1 MMDAAPTP
9 ARLTDRRRDL
19 VARDIRRTALA
30 LFDKRGFDAVSV
42 RDIAEAVGMSSR
54 TFFRYFASKDD
65 ILLDYERYLQA
76 RLGDALRGRPADEGA
91 VTALR
96 NSFIATSTV
105 APEDHDA
112 VVARARV
119 LAAAPALRARAQGE
133 RASGSQEI
141 ARLLAERMGVDPAAD
156 QRPLVAAAAMSAA
169 AVAAW
174 DHWLASGGT
183 GDPSRAIS
191 AALEL
196 ITGGLEE
203 LDHPQPRTSQ
213 PRTRRR

>member
-1 MMDAAPTP
+1 MTGAARAPV
-9 ARLTDRRRDL
+9 RLADRRRDL

-30 LFDKRGFDAVSV
+30 LFDERGFEAVWV
-42 RDIAEAVGMSSR
+42 RDIADAVGMSAR

-65 ILLDYERYLQA
+65 ILLDYQRHLQD
-76 RLGDALRGRPADEGA
+76 RLCAALRGRPADEGA

-96 NSFIATSTV
+96 NAFIATSTV

-133 RASGSQEI
+133 RASGSREI
-141 ARLLAERMGVDPAAD
+141 ACLLAERMGVDPTAD

-196 ITGGLEE
+196 ITEGVGE
-203 LDHPQPRTSQ
+203 LDAYRQLS
-213 PRTRRR
+213 